1 LKVKNM
7 YRVSRFFL
15 LGLLL
20 LLAAIFVQNA
30 SAQEPVTDDEVNAIA
45 KNIYCPVCENVPL
58 DVCPT
63 KACADW
69 REEIRNMLAEGKTEA
84 EIRQYFVDRFGD
96 RVLGAPPARG
106 LNWLAYIIPPIAIL
120 GGIILLYS
128 AFRMWK
134 KPEAAIEIAS
144 EGTVSPSANEQPKD
158 EYIQALEAQ
167 LEEQDR

>member
-1 LKVKNM
+1 M

-15 LGLLL
+15 LGLLFL
-20 LLAAIFVQNA
+20 LVTIFVQNA

-45 KNIYCPVCENVPL
+45 KGIYCPVCENTPL

-69 REEIRNMLAEGKTEA
+69 RDEIRNMLAEGKTET

-96 RVLGAPPARG
+96 RVLGTPPARG

-134 KPEAAIEIAS
+134 KPATLAETDTVEAP
-144 EGTVSPSANEQPKD
+144 TPVEQSTD
-158 EYIQALEAQ
+158 AYIQALENQ
-167 LEEQDR
+167 LKEQDR

>member
-1 LKVKNM
+1 M